1 MTKVWQ
7 SDHLKNLV
15 VVGQG
20 LARRGYKDWSQGLGQ
35 RLACGWEGRPEGKS
49 QEARKAKGTNL
60 QEGKAR
66 IPLGGRRRG
75 GLEHPHGGASLG

>member
-1 MTKVWQ
+1 MTRVRQ
-7 SDHLKNLV
+7 ADHLKNLV
-15 VVGQG
+15 EVGQG
-20 LARRGYKDWSQGLGQ
+20 LARRGYRDWGQELGQ
-35 RLACGWEGRPEGKS
+35 RLAWGGEGRPERKS
-49 QEARKAKGTNL
+49 QEARKAKGTDL